1 MSTLYADP
9 SDDFSLPKRTEV
21 RDETDTDG
29 NGYINCYND
38 LFLQADQH
46 EDETDEE
53 RELDFGG
60 LMMLP
65 SIGDD
70 DDLV

>member
-21 RDETDTDG
+21 RDETDTEG

-38 LFLQADQH
+38 LFLQADQN
-46 EDETDEE
+46 EDDAEEE

-65 SIGDD
+65 SLGDD
-70 DDLV
+70 DDPV

>member
-1 MSTLYADP
+1 MSTLYAYP

-21 RDETDTDG
+21 RDETDTEG

-46 EDETDEE
+46 EDETDEAE
-53 RELDFGG
+53 ELDFSGM
-60 LMMLP
+60 MMLP

-70 DDLV
+70 DDPI